1 MKVLVV
7 GSGGREHA
15 LCWKIRQS
23 PLVKTLYCAP
33 GNPGISRSAKCV
45 DIKVSD
51 IEGLLRFARAEEVDL
66 TVVGPEFPL
75 SLGIADRFNEEGLA
89 VFGPTKA
96 ASEIETSKV
105 YSKNLMRKY
114 GIPTAF
120 FSTFEDFEM
129 AVEWVKEVK
138 PPLVIKADGLASGK
152 GVFICR
158 TEKDAYEVLDDIMRR
173 KIFGDSGDR
182 VVIEEFLSG
191 EEASFFAVT
200 DGTNVLPLE
209 SCQDHKALLDGDQGP
224 NTGGMG
230 AYSPAPI
237 ITPGMSEVI
246 MSRIIIPTVRAL
258 KEEGREYKGVLYAGL
273 MIEGT
278 ESRVLEY
285 NCRFGD
291 PETQPLMMRMVSDI
305 IPLLSAVAGRGLS
318 DEKVEWKDEA
328 SVCVVMASKG
338 YPGDYKKGALITGLD
353 RVEGMENVVAF
364 HSGTSASN
372 GNILTDGGR
381 VLGITALGRTIPD
394 AINLAYQAVGKVNCD
409 SLCYRTDIGEKALR
423 HVLFTDQEGDMKRK
437 ES

>member
-33 GNPGISRSAKCV
+33 GNPGISKHAECV

-51 IEGLLRFARAEEVDL
+51 IEGLLRFARAEEIGL

-75 SLGIADRFNEEGLA
+75 SLGIADRFAEEGLSI
-89 VFGPTKA
+89 FGPTRA

-105 YSKNLMRKY
+105 FSKNLMRKY

-120 FSTFEDFEM
+120 FSAFADFEE

-158 TEKDAYEVLDDIMRR
+158 TETEAVEVLDDIMRR

-191 EEASFFAVT
+191 EEASFFALS

-230 AYSPAPI
+230 AYSPAPV
-237 ITPGMSEVI
+237 ITPELTQEI
-246 MSRIIIPTVRAL
+246 MRLIIIPTVKAL

-273 MIEGT
+273 MIEGGQA
-278 ESRVLEY
+278 RVLEY

-291 PETQPLMMRMVSDI
+291 PETQPLMMRMNSDI
-305 IPLLSAVAGRGLS
+305 VPVLSAVAGKGLS
-318 DEKVEWKDEA
+318 REKVEWKDAA
-328 SVCVVMASKG
+328 SVCVVLASKG
-338 YPGDYKKGALITGLD
+338 YPGDYKRGAPITGLD
-353 RVEGMENVVAF
+353 IVEGMENVVAF
-364 HSGTSASN
+364 HSGTSAGN
-372 GNILTDGGR
+372 GGIVTDGGR
-381 VLGITALGRTIPD
+381 VLGITALGGTIPE

-409 SLCYRTDIGEKALR
+409 SLCYRTDIGKKALR
-423 HVLFTDQEGDMKRK
+423 HVLLTGPQGSLKDK

>member
-33 GNPGISRSAKCV
+33 GNPGISKHAECV

-51 IEGLLRFARAEEVDL
+51 IEGLLRFARAEEIGL

-75 SLGIADRFNEEGLA
+75 SLGIADRFAEEGLA
-89 VFGPTKA
+89 VFGPTRA

-105 YSKNLMRKY
+105 FSKNLMRKY

-120 FSTFEDFEM
+120 YSAFADFEE

-158 TEKDAYEVLDDIMRR
+158 TETEAVEVLDDIMRR

-230 AYSPAPI
+230 AYSPAPV
-237 ITPGMSEVI
+237 ITPELTQEI
-246 MSRIIIPTVRAL
+246 MRLIIIPTVKAL

-273 MIEGT
+273 MIEGGQA
-278 ESRVLEY
+278 RVLEY

-291 PETQPLMMRMVSDI
+291 PETQPLMMRMNSDI
-305 IPLLSAVAGRGLS
+305 VPVLSAVAGKGLS
-318 DEKVEWKDEA
+318 REKIEWKDAA
-328 SVCVVMASKG
+328 SVCVVLASKG
-338 YPGDYKKGALITGLD
+338 YPGDYKRGAPITGLD
-353 RVEGMENVVAF
+353 IVEGMENVVAF
-364 HSGTSASN
+364 HSGTSSGN
-372 GNILTDGGR
+372 GGIVTDGGR
-381 VLGITALGRTIPD
+381 VLGITALGGTIPE

-409 SLCYRTDIGEKALR
+409 SLCYRTDIGKKALR
-423 HVLFTDQEGDMKRK
+423 HVLLTGPQGSLKNK

>member
-33 GNPGISRSAKCV
+33 GNPGISKHAECV

-51 IEGLLRFARAEEVDL
+51 IEGLLRFARAEEIGL

-75 SLGIADRFNEEGLA
+75 SLGIADRFAEEGLA
-89 VFGPTKA
+89 VFGPSRA

-105 YSKNLMRKY
+105 FSKNLMRKY

-120 FSTFEDFEM
+120 FSAFDDFEE

-158 TEKDAYEVLDDIMRR
+158 TETEAVEVLDDIMRR

-191 EEASFFAVT
+191 EEASFFALT

-230 AYSPAPI
+230 AYSPAPV
-237 ITPGMSEVI
+237 ITPELTQEI
-246 MSRIIIPTVRAL
+246 MRLIIIPTVKAL

-273 MIEGT
+273 MIEG
-278 ESRVLEY
+278 
-285 NCRFGD
+285 G
-291 PETQPLMMRMVSDI
+291 
-305 IPLLSAVAGRGLS
+305 
-318 DEKVEWKDEA
+318 
-328 SVCVVMASKG
+328 
-338 YPGDYKKGALITGLD
+338 
-353 RVEGMENVVAF
+353 
-364 HSGTSASN
+364 
-372 GNILTDGGR
+372 
-381 VLGITALGRTIPD
+381 
-394 AINLAYQAVGKVNCD
+394 
-409 SLCYRTDIGEKALR
+409 
-423 HVLFTDQEGDMKRK
+423 
-437 ES
+437 

>member
-33 GNPGISRSAKCV
+33 GNPGIARQAECV
-45 DIKVSD
+45 DIKISD
-51 IEGLLRFARAEEVDL
+51 IEGLLRFARAEEIDL

-89 VFGPTKA
+89 IFGPTRA

-105 YSKNLMRKY
+105 FSKNLMKKY

-120 FSTFEDFEM
+120 FSTFDDFKE
-129 AVEWVKEVK
+129 ALEWVKEVK

-158 TEKDAYEVLDDIMRR
+158 TEAEAAEVLDDIMRR

-191 EEASFFAVT
+191 EEASFFAVS
-200 DGTNVLPLE
+200 DGRNVIPLE
-209 SCQDHKALLDGDQGP
+209 SCQDHKALLDGDRGP

-230 AYSPAPI
+230 AYSPAPV
-237 ITPGMSEVI
+237 ITPDLTDEI
-246 MSRIIIPTVRAL
+246 MRRIIIPTVNAL
-258 KEEGREYKGVLYAGL
+258 KEEGREYRGVLYAGL
-273 MIEGT
+273 MVEGS
-278 ESRVLEY
+278 EPRVLEY

-291 PETQPLMMRMVSDI
+291 
-305 IPLLSAVAGRGLS
+305 
-318 DEKVEWKDEA
+318 
-328 SVCVVMASKG
+328 
-338 YPGDYKKGALITGLD
+338 YP
-353 RVEGMENVVAF
+353 
-364 HSGTSASN
+364 
-372 GNILTDGGR
+372 
-381 VLGITALGRTIPD
+381 
-394 AINLAYQAVGKVNCD
+394 
-409 SLCYRTDIGEKALR
+409 
-423 HVLFTDQEGDMKRK
+423 KR
-437 ES
+437 SPS